1 MSTSTGPTTPM
12 MPPLPPEVD
21 QALALLI
28 RAVVIDTESSVL
40 YNTRTNTSFDAEY
53 TLRNILQKYVHTS
66 ITCPMCN
73 EPEYNCNCAR
83 PG

>member
-1 MSTSTGPTTPM
+1 MGTGICYSYAIYSTYIIMSTSTGPTTPM
-12 MPPLPPEVD
+12 MPPLPPHVD

-53 TLRNILQKYVHTS
+53 TLRRILQKYT
-66 ITCPMCN
+66 
-73 EPEYNCNCAR
+73 
-83 PG
+83 G